1 MDNQPNPVQQNV
13 PPPVNA
19 HQSGQ
24 KNILMAVLS
33 YLGPLV
39 IVSYLVAKD
48 DTFVKFHIRQG
59 AVLFA
64 IEVIISVLF
73 PRMFMMVF
81 FPLMFVLPIVNI
93 ALLVLSIVGI
103 VNAVQGKEKELPL
116 VGHLAVHVPL

>member
-1 MDNQPNPVQQNV
+1 
-13 PPPVNA
+13 
-19 HQSGQ
+19 
-24 KNILMAVLS
+24 MAVLS